1 MSQDAAGPGR
11 LIDGRAIAARISEQT
26 AGSAAALRDRGVVP
40 ALAIVVPTDDPGA
53 AWYVRS
59 LQRLAARV
67 GVEGR
72 VHQWPGP
79 TSAGAVL
86 SKLAELSADP
96 AVHGIICQ
104 TPLPPGLTPAG
115 AGAEIAVVKDVD
127 GASPASLGGL
137 AAGVPGAFAPA
148 TAAAV
153 LEILAHEDIDPV
165 GRPAVVVGRSTVV
178 GKPAALLLL
187 AASATVTVAH
197 SRTRDLAA
205 VCQGAE
211 ILVVAAGRPQLIGPD
226 HVAPGAVVI
235 DVGTN
240 ATADGG
246 LTGDVDTAAVAP
258 IAAAVTPVPG
268 GVGPVTTAVAMRHTV
283 RAAQDAAAG

>member
-1 MSQDAAGPGR
+1 MSTAR
-11 LIDGRAIAARISEQT
+11 IIDGRAIAADINEQT
-26 AGSAAALRDRGVVP
+26 ARDAAALRERGVTP
-40 ALAIVVPTDDPGA
+40 MLAIVVPTDDPGA

-67 GVEGR
+67 GIECQP
-72 VHQWPGP
+72 HQWPGP
-79 TSAGAVL
+79 APAADVL
-86 SKLAELSADP
+86 NKLTELSADP
-96 AVHGIICQ
+96 TVHGIICPA
-104 TPLPPGLTPAG
+104 PLPGGLTSAAAG
-115 AGAEIAVVKDVD
+115 ARIAVAKDVD
-127 GASPASLGGL
+127 GANPTSLGGL
-137 AAGVPGAFAPA
+137 AAGVPGVFAPA

-153 LEILAHEDIDPV
+153 MEILAAEHVDPD

-187 AASATVTVAH
+187 AASATVTVCH
-197 SRTRDLAA
+197 SRTRNLAQ
-205 VCQGAE
+205 VCRAAE

-246 LTGDVDTAAVAP
+246 LTGDVDTAAVEP

-268 GVGPVTTAVAMRHTV
+268 GVGPVTTAQLMRHTV
-283 RAAQDAAAG
+283 RAALAAARPAG